1 VQLALDSDAFDGSCR
16 KQPVCG
22 NIFSF
27 AKELTVNEFLP
38 ILIYFLA
45 VVGFAA
51 FSLLAPHIVAP
62 RMKNAIKDMPYE
74 SGMDPTGDARRP
86 LDIRFYLVAI
96 LFLIF
101 DVELLLIYPYAVA
114 FNAPGGIPKE
124 FRVVNFFVVI
134 FFFVT
139 VGLAY
144 IYARRKGV
152 FRWRNQ

>member
-1 VQLALDSDAFDGSCR
+1 M
-16 KQPVCG
+16 
-22 NIFSF
+22 
-27 AKELTVNEFLP
+27 NEFLP
-38 ILIYFLA
+38 ILIYFVA

-114 FNAPGGIPKE
+114 FNADGGIGHE
-124 FRVVNFFVVI
+124 FRVVNYVVVL
-134 FFFVT
+134 FFFAT

>member
-1 VQLALDSDAFDGSCR
+1 MVSALLSSLSKKDA
-16 KQPVCG
+16 
-22 NIFSF
+22 
-27 AKELTVNEFLP
+27 TVPEYLP
-38 ILIYFLA
+38 ILVYFFA

-62 RMKNAIKDMPYE
+62 RMKNTIKDMPYE

-114 FNAPGGIPKE
+114 FNGIDKGY
-124 FRVVNFFVVI
+124 RLVNYCVVM
-134 FFFVT
+134 FFFAT

-144 IYARRKGV
+144 IYARRKGI